1 MSWYT
6 KRMSLGAVYKAT
18 EIYMLQDETDD
29 FEQTWEFLDN
39 RLKDMATFGKSF
51 GQVCLMKWPSDIMC
65 INTEFECL
73 NSYHLPRVL

>member
-18 EIYMLQDETDD
+18 EIYMLQDESDD

-51 GQVCLMKWPSDIMC
+51 GQVCPM
-65 INTEFECL
+65 E
-73 NSYHLPRVL
+73 